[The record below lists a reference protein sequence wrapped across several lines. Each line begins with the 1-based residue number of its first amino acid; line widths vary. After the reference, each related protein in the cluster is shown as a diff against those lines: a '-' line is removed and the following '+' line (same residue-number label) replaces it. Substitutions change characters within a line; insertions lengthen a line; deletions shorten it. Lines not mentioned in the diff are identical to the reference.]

1 MNRCLYL
8 GLMFVLPA
16 LLSGQDPFFIHFY
29 GNESAYNPALV
40 GYKGST
46 SFSAKYKSQWAAG
59 TVPAFR
65 STWVNFEESM
75 PCNLLDYGLNLNY
88 DEEGV
93 GVFRTYDI
101 GLKVAGTIPF
111 DIGKSGN
118 NIRLGLSLQRSVKT
132 IDFTRLIFSDQL
144 DPKFGLVDANGDPI
158 PTGFVPPDESGSHP
172 FFTPSAG
179 FAYRILFN
187 TGKKRSPTLFFGAAV
202 HNTYSLLKDPST
214 GHEESL
220 LGIGTRIPTRYSF
233 FLSMDLVPYFEK
245 GGDFLLL
252 KIMAFNQR
260 QAGLQYWEA
269 GGKLSLNRAL
279 AGGIFYHFNSPPGQ
293 GKNTN
298 WITYTL
304 ETGSRISKFNRVE
317 VGFAFSHNLSGL
329 KNKVGPVFELT
340 FSYHLGKSMICGFAN
355 QDNDLTEDA
364 LGCPTSAQTQW
375 RKKLYEG
382 IWYKTTNK

>member
-187 TGKKRSPTLFFGAAV
+187 TGKKDLLRYFSAPLCIILILCSKTLLPVMKNLCLESGPGFRPGIPSSYPWIWFRI
-202 HNTYSLLKDPST
+202 LK
-214 GHEESL
+214 
-220 LGIGTRIPTRYSF
+220 
-233 FLSMDLVPYFEK
+233 
-245 GGDFLLL
+245 
-252 KIMAFNQR
+252 
-260 QAGLQYWEA
+260 
-269 GGKLSLNRAL
+269 RAE
-279 AGGIFYHFNSPPGQ
+279 IFY
-293 GKNTN
+293 
-298 WITYTL
+298 Y
-304 ETGSRISKFNRVE
+304 
-317 VGFAFSHNLSGL
+317 
-329 KNKVGPVFELT
+329 
-340 FSYHLGKSMICGFAN
+340 
-355 QDNDLTEDA
+355 
-364 LGCPTSAQTQW
+364 
-375 RKKLYEG
+375 
-382 IWYKTTNK
+382 